1 MKTLDPSSI
10 KYEFDRNGNI
20 GNTTVT
26 EIDSP
31 TNSSIK
37 DSPKDPEKPVPTPPY
52 RPSGKLIT
60 IVLISTGILIA
71 GILGYRW
78 WHFAATHQ
86 ETDNAYVAGDI
97 NPINARIAGTVLEV
111 AIQDNQVV
119 SPGTVLIKLDPR
131 DSEVALQQAQA
142 ALETARYQA
151 SVAQANIRVVATNAQ
166 GQTTQ
171 AQGNIDAAAAT
182 VSASESQVLEAQAG
196 VPVAQAQLAQVEA
209 ALVKADLDYKR
220 YSQLAQNGAIAQQ
233 QVEAAKATY
242 DTTIAQRNVAV
253 EQIRQADAKLVQA
266 EKNQA
271 NSQAKLASTQGNL
284 QQADATSQQTE
295 VSRQQYKVAQAAVTQ
310 AEVQLKNATLQLSY
324 TVIKAPASGQVGNKT
339 VQVGQRVQP
348 GQTLMSLVQH
358 QPWIVAN
365 FKETQLAKMQPGQLV
380 EIKLDAVP
388 GHRFVGRIDS
398 LAPASGAKFALL
410 PPDNA
415 TGNFTKI
422 VQRVPI
428 KVVFDADSIRG
439 YESKVTS
446 GMSAAVT
453 VEVPQK

>member
-1 MKTLDPSSI
+1 MKTFDPASTKRDS
-10 KYEFDRNGNI
+10 DRNGAMENI
-20 GNTTVT
+20 NKT
-26 EIDSP
+26 EIE
-31 TNSSIK
+31 SSIDNAAK
-37 DSPKDPEKPVPTPPY
+37 EVEKPVQTPPH
-52 RPSGKLIT
+52 RHSRQLIA
-60 IVLISTGILIA
+60 IVLISTGALVV

-78 WHFAATHQ
+78 WNFAATHQ

-97 NPINARIAGTVLEV
+97 NPINSRIAGTVVEV

-131 DSEVALQQAQA
+131 DQEVAVQQAQA
-142 ALETARYQA
+142 ALETARSQA
-151 SVAQANIRVVATNAQ
+151 RVAQANIRVVSTTAQ

-220 YSQLAQNGAIAQQ
+220 YSQLAQSGAIAKQ

-242 DTTIAQRNVAV
+242 DSTIAQRDVAR
-253 EQIRQADAKLVQA
+253 EQIRQAEAKLTQA
-266 EKNQA
+266 EKNKA

-284 QQADATSQQTE
+284 QQADATGQQTE
-295 VSRQQYKVAQAAVTQ
+295 VSREQYKVAQAAVTQ
-310 AEVQLKNATLQLSY
+310 AEVQLKNAQLQLSY
-324 TVIKAPASGQVGNKT
+324 TVLKAPASGQVGNKT
-339 VQVGQRVQP
+339 VQVGQRVQA
-348 GQTLMSLVQH
+348 GQTLMSLVQ
-358 QPWIVAN
+358 QRPWIVAN
-365 FKETQLAKMQPGQLV
+365 FKETQLAKIQPGQSV

-388 GHRFVGRIDS
+388 GRVFIGKIDS

-428 KVVFDADSIRG
+428 KVVFDADSVRG
-439 YESKVTS
+439 YESKITA

>member
-1 MKTLDPSSI
+1 MKTFDSAST
-10 KYEFDRNGNI
+10 KQDSDRNGARGKI
-20 GNTTVT
+20 NTT
-26 EIDSP
+26 ENELSIDSVV
-31 TNSSIK
+31 K
-37 DSPKDPEKPVPTPPY
+37 DVEKLVPTQPHQHS
-52 RPSGKLIT
+52 RQLIA
-60 IVLISTGILIA
+60 IVLISTGALIA

-97 NPINARIAGTVLEV
+97 NPINARIAGTVV
-111 AIQDNQVV
+111 AIAIQDNQVV
-119 SPGTVLIKLDPR
+119 SSGTILIRLDPN
-131 DSEVALQQAQA
+131 DYEVAVQQAQA
-142 ALETARYQA
+142 ALETARSQA
-151 SVAQANIRVVATNAQ
+151 RVAQANIRVVSTTAQ

-220 YSQLAQNGAIAQQ
+220 YSQLAQSGAIAKQ

-242 DTTIAQRNVAV
+242 ETTIAQRDVAR
-253 EQIRQADAKLVQA
+253 EQIRQAEAKLAQA
-266 EKNQA
+266 EKNKA

-284 QQADATSQQTE
+284 QQADATGQQTE
-295 VSRQQYKVAQAAVTQ
+295 VSREQYKVAQAAVTQ
-310 AEVQLKNATLQLSY
+310 AEVQLKNAQLQLSY
-324 TVIKAPASGQVGNKT
+324 TVLKAPASGQVGNKT
-339 VQVGQRVQP
+339 VQVGQRVQA
-348 GQTLMSLVQH
+348 GQTLMSLVQP

-365 FKETQLAKMQPGQLV
+365 FKETQLAKIQPGQSV
-380 EIKLDAVP
+380 EIKLDSVP
-388 GHRFVGRIDS
+388 GRVFIGRIDS
-398 LAPASGAKFALL
+398 LSPASGAKFALL

-428 KVVFDADSIRG
+428 KVVFDPANLRG
-439 YESKVTS
+439 YESKITA
-446 GMSAAVT
+446 GMSATVT